1 MIIKNYL
8 KEIEKNNV
16 KIFSVIDPEI
26 LLKEFEKKSSK
37 FRDLLPEFSLLT
49 DNRWNKPKVE
59 YFEWIEWIKSMYDD
73 TLLIEG
79 TVLKAFMWTQ
89 NMDPD
94 LVEYF
99 YSTYVPKRVKRNIK
113 AFVILPSSDLTQKY
127 VSSSD
132 KELLK
137 ETITI
142 SHETFFIADEIN
154 LYGWDKVSF
163 AMYSPDE
170 MFWILVKSKKLHDTL
185 VWIFDH
191 LRWIYTDGWMSK

>member
-89 NMDPD
+89 NMDLD